1 MSSPEAGFPLFPQL
15 PLELREEIWRFCLP
29 NRVHE
34 LDRPLAENVYD
45 VDEDHPAP
53 CHLQR
58 TSLVNGYP
66 PLISRV
72 CRESRAVAHETG
84 RFLPLDQQDQIV
96 EGEWYSDTLRHD
108 AWRDAARDSVHL
120 NWTRAYEVDFYY
132 TEGDGS
138 PLEYLA
144 KQVSLTKSDGS
155 MMAQY
160 LDANFGPDY
169 TEVSTSVYHPQ
180 NPNKERESEALK
192 QQSSWLVVTRVIV
205 VHSDLQSA
213 AATGL
218 FGLLGDSLVQIVD
231 CSNGAR
237 IRQYLDLAES
247 CEQHHQVAIRQNPRQ
262 EPLNEAEQRLKWLV
276 KRTQGS
282 EELLSAVRPG
292 IMFRLCTQQC
302 NRRV

>member
-1 MSSPEAGFPLFPQL
+1 MPSPESGFPLFPQL

-84 RFLPLDQQDQIV
+84 RFLPLDQQDRIV
-96 EGEWYSDTLRHD
+96 E
-108 AWRDAARDSVHL
+108 ARDSVHL

-138 PLEYLA
+138 PLE
-144 KQVSLTKSDGS
+144 
-155 MMAQY
+155 
-160 LDANFGPDY
+160 
-169 TEVSTSVYHPQ
+169 
-180 NPNKERESEALK
+180 
-192 QQSSWLVVTRVIV
+192 
-205 VHSDLQSA
+205 
-213 AATGL
+213 
-218 FGLLGDSLVQIVD
+218 
-231 CSNGAR
+231 
-237 IRQYLDLAES
+237 
-247 CEQHHQVAIRQNPRQ
+247 
-262 EPLNEAEQRLKWLV
+262 
-276 KRTQGS
+276 
-282 EELLSAVRPG
+282 
-292 IMFRLCTQQC
+292 
-302 NRRV
+302 